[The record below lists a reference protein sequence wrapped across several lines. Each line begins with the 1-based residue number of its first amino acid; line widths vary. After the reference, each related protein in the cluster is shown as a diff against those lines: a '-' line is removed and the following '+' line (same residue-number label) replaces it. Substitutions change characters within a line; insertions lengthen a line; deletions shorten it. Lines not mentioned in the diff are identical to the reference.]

1 MKTKSKAT
9 PPLQATPPPVREPT
23 DDEIRDYAFHL
34 YQQSGCLP
42 GHDLENWLEAKAC
55 LEANIPRELSHT
67 RHHRLRR
74 HAQPAASPAG
84 FVAFAAS
91 GPALLEAD
99 DPDAVGSVVVEEV
112 LLIQPPGGTPR

>member
-1 MKTKSKAT
+1 MKTKAK
-9 PPLQATPPPVREPT
+9 ATPPPVRETT

-34 YQQSGCLP
+34 YQQSGCVP

-74 HAQPAASPAG
+74 PAQPAGSTAG
-84 FVAFAAS
+84 FVAFTAS
-91 GPALLEAD
+91 GPAFLERE
-99 DPDAVGSVVVEEV
+99 DPDAVGRVVVEEV
-112 LLIQPPGGTPR
+112 LLIQPPDGTPR